1 MAALQKRSGWDVVD
15 VHGPMKRYLL
25 EQRKRDQDFPTCR
38 RWGPYQ
44 CHGHWLIAREILL
57 HWGIPAREVA
67 NTVSAEQVLNHPPG
81 LELLPLVQRRQELLK
96 DAWLTA
102 TGHKRPDMSKG
113 LPLEEAGRQAQ
124 EIEGKIRN
132 LLMPVLP

>member
-1 MAALQKRSGWDVVD
+1 M
-15 VHGPMKRYLL
+15 
-25 EQRKRDQDFPTCR
+25 
-38 RWGPYQ
+38 
-44 CHGHWLIAREILL
+44 
-57 HWGIPAREVA
+57 
-67 NTVSAEQVLNHPPG
+67 
-81 LELLPLVQRRQELLK
+81 LPLVQRRQELLK

-102 TGHKRPDMSKG
+102 TGHKRPGMSKG